1 MAPCRPVGVA
11 VLVDTAQK
19 NRVRA
24 ESLNLK
30 NSFAEML
37 LTLVPNTVAQKTT
50 MATPDAKKL
59 LASPYSLSSPRLCA
73 HANRMQVTGYSDR
86 GCDKLA
92 RGRSS
97 CIPKGRSLTVSK
109 TRCILQK

>member
-1 MAPCRPVGVA
+1 MAPCRVGVA
-11 VLVDTAQK
+11 VSVDTAQK
-19 NRVRA
+19 NRLRA
-24 ESLNLK
+24 ESLK

-59 LASPYSLSSPRLCA
+59 LASPYSLSSSRLCA
-73 HANRMQVTGYSDR
+73 HANRMQVTGYRDR

-92 RGRSS
+92 RGQSS
-97 CIPKGRSLTVSK
+97 CIPKGRTHTVSK
-109 TRCILQK
+109 TR